1 MFSTRDSTSEG
12 EYVAPCAA
20 TEEAIRL
27 RQLLGTFGINFTKP
41 TLIRSDNQYATCL
54 VKNP

>member
-1 MFSTRDSTSEG
+1 MFSTRDSTSEA

-20 TEEAIRL
+20 TEEAIKL